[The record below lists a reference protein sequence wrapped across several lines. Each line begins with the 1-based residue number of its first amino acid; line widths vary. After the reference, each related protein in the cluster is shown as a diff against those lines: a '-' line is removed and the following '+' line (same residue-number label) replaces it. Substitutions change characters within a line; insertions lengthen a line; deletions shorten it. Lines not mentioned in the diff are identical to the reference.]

1 MNLSSRR
8 RLPAALRIE
17 TWTAP
22 DGWPLRRFELE
33 AVEPVKGSLLFLG
46 GRGDFLEKYLESFEH
61 WFAHGWTVVGF
72 DWRGQGGSGLM
83 HPAGLCHIEDFAA
96 FLADLAAFGEHWR
109 AQTPGPHVAIGHSM
123 GAHVLLRAAAQGR
136 LALDG
141 IVLLSPMIGI
151 RAGLLRGRAIRALA
165 AIGGTA
171 VLRERAIWTGPS
183 SPVPGR
189 ITSCP
194 ERHADKLW
202 WKAQHPK
209 LARGAPTWGWLAAA
223 ARSMTALDGLLRRRP
238 VSTPGLVLQAA
249 RDPVID
255 IGAILR
261 VRRFLPACDFGVIE
275 HAGHELLRERDGPRG
290 ECLARIDSFLDAR
303 LSRE

>member
-1 MNLSSRR
+1 MNLPSRR
-8 RLPAALRIE
+8 RVPADLRIE
-17 TWTAP
+17 AWPGP

-33 AVEPVKGSLLFLG
+33 AVGPAKGSLLFLG
-46 GRGDFLEKYLESFEH
+46 GRGDFFEKYIESFEH
-61 WFAHGWTVVGF
+61 WSAHGWSVAGF
-72 DWRGQGGSGLM
+72 DWRGQGGSGRM
-83 HPAGLCHIEDFAA
+83 HPAGLCHIEDFAV

-109 AQTPGPHVAIGHSM
+109 AQTFGPHVAIGHSM
-123 GAHVLLRAAAQGR
+123 GAHVLLRAAAQGQ
-136 LALDG
+136 LDLDG

-165 AIGGTA
+165 VIGGA
-171 VLRERAIWTGPS
+171 PVLRARPIWAGPS

-189 ITSCP
+189 ITTCA

-202 WKAQHPK
+202 WKAHRPE

-223 ARSMTALDGLLRRRP
+223 VRSMTTLDGLLRRRP
-238 VSTPGLVLQAA
+238 VNTPGLVLRAA

-255 IGAILR
+255 TGAILR
-261 VRRFLPACDFGVIE
+261 AQRFLPGFDYGVIE
-275 HAGHELLRERDGPRG
+275 HAGHELLRERDVPRG
-290 ECLARIDSFLDAR
+290 ECMARIDSFLDAC